1 MRCQS
6 VTLWLASL
14 LYRLTPSDPATTA
27 CLLRGKKRFSAQ
39 NASPTVD
46 SNRRSNLV
54 DRQTASTDKDRSCRS
69 IPGRGTVTRGIDRRP
84 PADNSVTTG
93 RLLFSICSSAQTSTD
108 PCCPYAAKL
117 LPRPPCGYSSRAVWK
132 SPFLRII
139 RLWASVVDRPNTGPF
154 SDVIDQTATH
164 LKSVPTSALRVN
176 SWHMPAARHAVRG
189 VISCGIYP
197 CQLITSTL
205 YGTKT
210 VRIRCD
216 DLARTPGADLKF
228 NKEGAVRNKGFEGRT
243 SSSGLKGSGSVKCIG
258 IKSPLS

>member
-1 MRCQS
+1 MRTDRRTVEGGGSQIWNVKCDVIKCAVSQS
-6 VTLWLASL
+6 PYDGPVCFTEWH
-14 LYRLTPSDPATTA
+14 RQIQPWRHA
-27 CLLRGKKRFSAQ
+27 CCVGKTISGPKRIA
-39 NASPTVD
+39 D
-46 SNRRSNLV
+46 GRYSNRRSNPV
-54 DRQTASTDKDRSCRS
+54 DRRTASTDKDRSCRS

-117 LPRPPCGYSSRAVWK
+117 LPRPPCGYSFRAVWK

-176 SWHMPAARHAVRG
+176 SWHMPAARHL
-189 VISCGIYP
+189 C
-197 CQLITSTL
+197 
-205 YGTKT
+205 
-210 VRIRCD
+210 
-216 DLARTPGADLKF
+216 
-228 NKEGAVRNKGFEGRT
+228 EE
-243 SSSGLKGSGSVKCIG
+243 
-258 IKSPLS
+258 